1 MEIMM
6 SKISMQL
13 KTPLESEN
21 RTEID
26 FLILTNIAIDIEE
39 MYERECLIYKLNIR
53 NYCGMNSNRVN
64 IRNN

>member
-1 MEIMM
+1 
-6 SKISMQL
+6 MQL

-26 FLILTNIAIDIEE
+26 FLILTNIAIVCIEE
-39 MYERECLIYKLNIR
+39 MYDRECLIYKLNIR
-53 NYCGMNSNRVN
+53 NYCGMNSNRAN

>member
-1 MEIMM
+1 M

-26 FLILTNIAIDIEE
+26 FLILTNIAIVCIEE
-39 MYERECLIYKLNIR
+39 MYDRE
-53 NYCGMNSNRVN
+53 
-64 IRNN
+64 

>member
-1 MEIMM
+1 M

-26 FLILTNIAIDIEE
+26 FLILTNIAIVCIEE
-39 MYERECLIYKLNIR
+39 MYDRECLIYKLNIR